1 MMMKSSHIEQDM
13 PEHYKQMAAF
23 FKNMSVLSMTFV
35 AITVALSSNYFQTQS
50 YDWLLNIAL
59 VMFIATSIA
68 SVNAQLAYAEV
79 FRVPELL
86 TGSRYGKLA
95 ASTAKP
101 LIGFFSGAVLCVGY
115 VIFQLVNCYLS

>member
-1 MMMKSSHIEQDM
+1 MNMENSYIKTDM

-23 FKNMSVLSMTFV
+23 FNKMSTLSMTFV
-35 AITVALSSNYFQTQS
+35 AVTVGLSSNYFDAQGHE
-50 YDWLLNIAL
+50 WLLKIAL
-59 VMFIATSIA
+59 VVFIVTSIA

-101 LIGFFSGAVLCVGY
+101 IISFFAGATFCVFYVLI
-115 VIFQLVNCYLS
+115 QLMN